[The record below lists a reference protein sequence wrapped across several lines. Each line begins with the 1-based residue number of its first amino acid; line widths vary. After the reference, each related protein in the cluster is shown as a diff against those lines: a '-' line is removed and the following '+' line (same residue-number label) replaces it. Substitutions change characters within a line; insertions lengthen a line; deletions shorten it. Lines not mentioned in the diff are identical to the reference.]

1 MYFLHARSIEE
12 VADNRGF
19 VNKSA
24 ETLTGITGMSAMLL
38 VAL

>member
-1 MYFLHARSIEE
+1 MYFLHAKSIGE
-12 VADNRGF
+12 VTGNRGF

-24 ETLTGITGMSAMLL
+24 ETLLGITGMRALLL

>member
-1 MYFLHARSIEE
+1 MYFLHAKSIEE
-12 VADNRGF
+12 VAGDRGF

-24 ETLTGITGMSAMLL
+24 KRLIGITGMSAVRL